1 MEVAMTQTTT
11 KNDVVIQILT
21 TNIDRNPRQP
31 RQWFNTE
38 ELDNLADS
46 IRQHGIIQPL
56 VVAPSGKSDIYTLIA
71 GERRLIAARR
81 AELETVPAIVREVT
95 DEIDFLVLALI
106 ENVDREEMTIVEAGD
121 GYLALRKEKG
131 WSNAEIAK
139 KVGKNDVY
147 VGNCIFA
154 ASLPQKTRDLINKG
168 QLFVSNQF
176 ISRMHEVAEINP
188 KACDELAQQ
197 IADSKPGLKVAI
209 KTASTVLNQLSALKE
224 EKPTS
229 RKKKKNIFD
238 AASKIVDLDIDEAQP
253 PSLQKWDV
261 LQEAGLLPPWSMVTE
276 AALMICAGC
285 DLYGFA
291 SHPICSA
298 CTAARMVAQLAKKAE
313 EQEA

>member
-1 MEVAMTQTTT
+1 MTQTTT

-154 ASLPQKTRDLINKG
+154 ASLPEKTRDLINKG

-291 SHPICSA
+291 SHSICSA

>member
-1 MEVAMTQTTT
+1 MTQTTT

-139 KVGKNDVY
+139 KVGRNDVY

>member
-1 MEVAMTQTTT
+1 MTKTTT

-95 DEIDFLVLALI
+95 DEIDFLILALI
-106 ENVDREEMTIVEAGD
+106 ENVDREEMTIVEEGD

-147 VGNCIFA
+147 VGNCIICCI
-154 ASLPQKTRDLINKG
+154 P
-168 QLFVSNQF
+168 
-176 ISRMHEVAEINP
+176 
-188 KACDELAQQ
+188 
-197 IADSKPGLKVAI
+197 
-209 KTASTVLNQLSALKE
+209 
-224 EKPTS
+224 
-229 RKKKKNIFD
+229 
-238 AASKIVDLDIDEAQP
+238 ASKDPRSDQQRTVVRLQSVHFPHARSCGDQP
-253 PSLQKWDV
+253 Q
-261 LQEAGLLPPWSMVTE
+261 GM
-276 AALMICAGC
+276 
-285 DLYGFA
+285 
-291 SHPICSA
+291 
-298 CTAARMVAQLAKKAE
+298 
-313 EQEA
+313 

>member
-1 MEVAMTQTTT
+1 MTKTTT
-11 KNDVVIQILT
+11 KSDVVIQILT

-56 VVAPSGKSDIYTLIA
+56 VVAPSGKPDIYTLIA

>member
-1 MEVAMTQTTT
+1 MTQTTT
-11 KNDVVIQILT
+11 KSDVVIQILT

-56 VVAPSGKSDIYTLIA
+56 VVAPSGKPDIYTLIA

-238 AASKIVDLDIDEAQP
+238 AASKIVD
-253 PSLQKWDV
+253 
-261 LQEAGLLPPWSMVTE
+261 
-276 AALMICAGC
+276 
-285 DLYGFA
+285 
-291 SHPICSA
+291 
-298 CTAARMVAQLAKKAE
+298 
-313 EQEA
+313 

>member
-1 MEVAMTQTTT
+1 MTQTTT

-154 ASLPQKTRDLINKG
+154 ASLPEKTRDLINKG

>member
-1 MEVAMTQTTT
+1 MTQTTT

-298 CTAARMVAQLAKKAE
+298 CTAAQMVAQLAKKAE
-313 EQEA
+313 EQDA